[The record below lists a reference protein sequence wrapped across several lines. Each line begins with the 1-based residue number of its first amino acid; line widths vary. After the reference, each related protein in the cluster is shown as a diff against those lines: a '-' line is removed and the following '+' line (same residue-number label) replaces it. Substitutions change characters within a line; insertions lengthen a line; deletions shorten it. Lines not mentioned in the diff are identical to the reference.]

1 MIKASE
7 DKTFPG
13 AIVASLASPW
23 GQAVSAGDPANTYFG
38 SYREVFARDLYE
50 SWTGLVAAGDLATAR
65 AATLF
70 LFERQQL
77 PDGSM
82 PRNSLVNGKVAPD
95 SFGTQLD
102 ETAYPILM
110 AHQLGLTDASLYA
123 NHIKPAANFVAA
135 RGPAFGVER
144 WEEQSGFSPS
154 TIAAEIAG
162 LVAASELARAN
173 GDAESA
179 AVWLGVADSWQRQI
193 KSWTVTT
200 TGSHASRYFIRLSKT
215 GDPNAPITYNVGN
228 GGPTLD
234 QREVIDAGFLEL
246 VRLGLLRADDA
257 DVLRSLQVV
266 DATIKSTTANGPG
279 WHRYNG
285 DGYGDRA
292 SDGRPWAP
300 SGQGTGHLWP
310 ALSAERGE
318 QAHATGNAAE
328 AASLLDGMSR
338 FASGVGLIPEQN
350 WELPGLAA
358 SPFGTDPTLASI
370 GFVDGGAAG
379 SASPLTWS
387 AASFVRLAGS
397 LAAGRNVVLPAA
409 THARYIART
418 QGTTALTVTSPPTTR
433 RSCPRP
439 SPSPAPR
446 RPGTRSMSPPR
457 TPTRMPRLRLLRP
470 SPPPAP
476 SASAYLSPAGRTS
489 STSSR

>member
-23 GQAVSAGDPANTYFG
+23 GQAVSAGDPNNTYFG

-65 AATLF
+65 DATLF

-77 PDGSM
+77 PDGSF

-102 ETAYPILM
+102 EVAYPILM
-110 AHQLGLTDASLYA
+110 AYQLGLTDAALFED
-123 NHIKPAANFVAA
+123 HIKPAANYVAA

-144 WEEQSGFSPS
+144 WEEQSGYSPS
-154 TIAAEIAG
+154 TIASEIAG
-162 LVAASELARAN
+162 LVAAAELATAN
-173 GDAESA
+173 GDDDSA
-179 AVWLGVADSWQRQI
+179 AVWLGVADEMQRSV
-193 KSWTVTT
+193 KEWTVTT
-200 TGSHASRYFIRLSKT
+200 NGPLSDEPYFIRLSKT
-215 GDPNAPITYNVGN
+215 GDPNAAIDYNVGN

-246 VRLGLLRADDA
+246 VRLGELPANDP
-257 DVLRSLQVV
+257 DVLRTLPIV
-266 DATIKSTTANGPG
+266 DAEIKSTTPSGPG

-310 ALSAERGE
+310 VLSAERAEHSLASGD
-318 QAHATGNAAE
+318 AAE
-328 AASLLDGMSR
+328 ATSLLLGMR
-338 FASGVGLIPEQN
+338 ATASGVGLIPEQA
-350 WELPGLAA
+350 WELDPIAA
-358 SPFGTDPTLASI
+358 SPYGTDPTIASI
-370 GFVDGGAAG
+370 GFEPGKAAG

-387 AASFVRLAGS
+387 AASFVRLTAD
-397 LAAGRNVVLPAA
+397 LAAKRNVVLPAA
-409 THARYIART
+409 THDRYVA
-418 QGTTALTVTSPPTTR
+418 Q
-433 RSCPRP
+433 
-439 SPSPAPR
+439 
-446 RPGTRSMSPPR
+446 
-457 TPTRMPRLRLLRP
+457 
-470 SPPPAP
+470 
-476 SASAYLSPAGRTS
+476 
-489 STSSR
+489 